1 MKRTLLIVL
10 ASLVVLGA
18 LTACSTTPV
27 NVTTNPNIPTLSA
40 SGHGEV
46 YIAPDLAYINIGV
59 HTENPSVSAALSA
72 NSAQAKQVAD
82 ALTGLGVDAKDIQ
95 TSNFS
100 VYPMKNYNPD
110 GTVAS
115 SYYAVDNTVY
125 VTVRDLSKLGTLL
138 DTVVSSGANTINGI
152 SFDIKE
158 KDAALAQARDMA
170 IANAKSEAE
179 GIAKAA
185 GIELGA
191 MQGISITSNNVTT
204 PTYDGKGGS
213 IANSAS
219 VPVSAGQLVV
229 QVDAYLTYAIK

>member
-27 NVTTNPNIPTLSA
+27 TVTSSPNIPTLSA

-59 HTENPSVSAALSA
+59 HTEDPSVSAALTA
-72 NSAQAKQVAD
+72 NSNQAKAVAD
-82 ALTGLGVDAKDIQ
+82 ALVALGVESKDIQ

-100 VYPMKNYNPD
+100 VYPMSNYAPD
-110 GTVAS
+110 GTVS
-115 SYYAVDNTVY
+115 SKYYAVDNTVY

-138 DTVVSSGANTINGI
+138 DTVVSSGANSINSI
-152 SFDIKE
+152 SFDIE
-158 KDAALAQARDMA
+158 NKDAALAQARDLA
-170 IANAKSEAE
+170 IADAKSEAE

-185 GIELGA
+185 AIQLGA
-191 MQGISITSNNVTT
+191 MQNISISSSTGGTV
-204 PTYDGKGGS
+204 YDGKGGMYA
-213 IANSAS
+213 ANSS
-219 VPVSAGQLVV
+219 VPVSAGQLLIT
-229 QVDAYLTYAIK
+229 VDAYLTYAIK